1 MSRGLVKFVTATTKF
16 NIGDTTLC
24 QSMNKLGLTNW
35 NHVQLDAFVGNER
48 ALPVVY
54 NDAIQRAI
62 NDDADWLVMVHD
74 DVILEEDPIPKLE
87 ALADQYD
94 VIGVAGTSRIELK
107 QPALWHLMGGGFNG
121 GHLHGYVQHKSEQSV
136 GRMGYGGVENIIV
149 KHPTN
154 FGPYPHKVVMIDG
167 VFIAINRKAM
177 KVLRLDE
184 SNPAKF
190 HFYDLDLSLEANT
203 QGLKVGVGDMV
214 ITHESLG
221 LMEFTPEWLLGQ
233 EWFLNKYNKDD

>member
-24 QSMNKLGLTNW
+24 RSMDKLGLTNW
-35 NHVQLDAFVGNER
+35 NYVQLDAFVGNER

-54 NDAIQRAI
+54 NEAIQRAI
-62 NDDADWLVMVHD
+62 EDDADWLVMVHD
-74 DVILEEDPIPKLE
+74 DVLLEEDPIPKLE

-121 GHLHGYVQHKSEQSV
+121 GHLHGRVLHMCNK
-136 GRMGYGGVENIIV
+136 G
-149 KHPTN
+149 KTPTN
-154 FGPYPHKVVMIDG
+154 FGPYPHRVVMIDG
-167 VFIAINRKAM
+167 VFMAINRKAM

-190 HFYDLDLSLEANT
+190 HFYDLDLSLEANA
-203 QGLKVGVGDMV
+203 QGLKVGVGDML

>member
-35 NHVQLDAFVGNER
+35 NYVQLDAFVGNER

-54 NDAIQRAI
+54 NEAIQRAI

-121 GHLHGYVQHKSEQSV
+121 GYLHGCVQHLKYMRYEFSPMQGYYIKPKSE
-136 GRMGYGGVENIIV
+136 
-149 KHPTN
+149 
-154 FGPYPHKVVMIDG
+154 FGTYPHRVVMIDG
-167 VFIAINRKAM
+167 VFMAINRKAM

-190 HFYDLDLSLEANT
+190 HFYDLDLSLEANA